1 MRICLLGESYGDL
14 DEGMRK
20 SSYYLCKALSK
31 NHQLLLLDVRKFASE
46 SFWRDLK
53 KFNPE
58 IVHYIHGSS
67 LKSFIL
73 LKIVS
78 LYSRDAKSVISMMR
92 PNFSRA
98 SKHLITFIK
107 PNLTLVQSDEMER
120 MFKALKCKTKFLP
133 IGGVDTERFN
143 TDLRRNKEELR
154 EKYGINMDKFVIL
167 HIGSIK
173 KGRNIL
179 WLKRLQEKSDDNQ
192 VLIVGAAST
201 GIRQDVLHQ
210 LENAGCIVLTE
221 YFDHVEELYALSD
234 CYVFPVLPKKD
245 MLGRNVADCI
255 EMPLSVLEAM
265 SCNLPVIA
273 TEFGA
278 LPRIFEEGGGL
289 IFVDSE
295 EDIIGAVKNVKNTN
309 ANIETREK
317 VLPYTWG
324 NIVMRLESIYEGLK
338 N

>member
-1 MRICLLGESYGDL
+1 MRICLIGESHGDL

-20 SSYYLCKALSK
+20 SSFHISRELSK
-31 NHQLLLLDVRKFASE
+31 THQLLLLDIRNVISK

-53 KFNPE
+53 EFNPE

-92 PNFSRA
+92 PNFSMV
-98 SKHLITFIK
+98 SKHIISFIK

-120 MFKALKCKTKFLP
+120 TFKALKCKIKFLP
-133 IGGVDTERFN
+133 IGGVDTKRFN
-143 TDLRRNKEELR
+143 ANTRRNKEELR
-154 EKYGINMDKFVIL
+154 TKYGINIDLFVIL

-179 WLKRLQEKSDDNQ
+179 WLKKLQEKTDEIH

-201 GIRQDVLHQ
+201 GICQDGLHQ
-210 LENAGCIVLTE
+210 LENAGCIVWTE
-221 YFDHVEELYALSD
+221 YFDHVEEIYALSD

-265 SCNLPVIA
+265 SCNLPVIS
-273 TEFGA
+273 TKFGA
-278 LPRIFEEGGGL
+278 LPRIFEDGGGL

-295 EDIIGAVKNVKNTN
+295 EDIIGAVKKVKNTDVN
-309 ANIETREK
+309 VETREK
-317 VLPYTWG
+317 VLPYAWG
-324 NIVMRLESIYEGLK
+324 NIVRRLEGIYEELK
-338 N
+338 S